1 MHNHWLMVQYLRNM
15 PLLDLLIDKSIIN
28 NYAQLAL
35 NVEERFLTP
44 HIRAAQNLDIEP
56 SLGNEFYYDLLQ
68 NRDNDN
74 YKALLNG
81 GTYAFDSRTYMFQGL
96 RASIACY
103 AFARY
108 AQSANVVSTPFG
120 MQTKSAQEYATTASN
135 KDVQAVCADARA
147 SGMKYLSEC
156 LLFLNRN
163 ESTYPL
169 WRDTQTCTSNELP
182 QSIRFG
188 RPKKY

>member
-1 MHNHWLMVQYLRNM
+1 M
-15 PLLDLLIDKSIIN
+15 PLLDLLIDKGIIN

-35 NVEERFLTP
+35 NIEDRFLQP
-44 HIRAAQNLDIEP
+44 HIRAAQNIDIEP
-56 SLGNEFYYDLLQ
+56 LLGNEFYYDMVQ

-81 GTYAFDSRTYMFQGL
+81 GNYTYQNRTYYFDGL
-96 RASIACY
+96 RAAIACY
-103 AFARY
+103 AYARY
-108 AQSANVVSTPFG
+108 AQNANVVSTPFG

-135 KDVQAVCADARA
+135 KDVQGVCNEKRNE
-147 SGMKYLSEC
+147 GLKYLSDC

-169 WRDTQTCTSNELP
+169 WRNEACGSSNELP